1 MKRVGAQGL
10 FSYAIFFLCLSVV
23 LFARA
28 GEWWE
33 APNWRPTSSDEK
45 VFVQDYPDVHQF
57 VEACWQ
63 GRVDIVEYWLNQ
75 EGFRPNDEFIC
86 SLAGGKAS
94 GLFVASDKGRNDV
107 VKLLVEAGADLNQTW
122 NGVTPLFQASQNAHT
137 EVVQVLVKAGADLN
151 QAWNG
156 ETPLFQASQNGHAE
170 VVQVLVKAGAD
181 LNQADDG
188 ATPLFQSSQNGHIEV
203 VQVLVKA
210 GADLNQADDGATP
223 LFMASQNG
231 HAKVVQVLVDAGA
244 DLNQTWNGATP
255 LFIASQNGHAEV
267 VQVLVDA
274 GANLN
279 QANDDGATPLFMASQ
294 NGHAEVVEIL
304 VKNGANPLKK
314 WHPYVLCTKSPL
326 RAARQGQLFRLIDPE
341 ARARYASIIQT
352 LKPAVKAWKEQKKIQ
367 AKIDGNTG
375 CFDGFVDVMRHDVK
389 HTLAPL
395 MRRMSLKNT
404 GH

>member
-1 MKRVGAQGL
+1 M
-10 FSYAIFFLCLSVV
+10 
-23 LFARA
+23 
-28 GEWWE
+28 
-33 APNWRPTSSDEK
+33 
-45 VFVQDYPDVHQF
+45 QDYPDVHQF

-107 VKLLVEAGADLNQTW
+107 VKLLVEVGADLNQTW

-151 QAWNG
+151 QNWNG
-156 ETPLFQASQNGHAE
+156 
-170 VVQVLVKAGAD
+170 
-181 LNQADDG
+181 
-188 ATPLFQSSQNGHIEV
+188 I
-203 VQVLVKA
+203 
-210 GADLNQADDGATP
+210 TP

-255 LFIASQNGHAEV
+255 LFQASQNGHAEV
-267 VQVLVDA
+267 VQVLVKA
-274 GANLN
+274 GADLNQTWQGATPLFQSSQNGHIEVVQVLVKAGADLN
-279 QANDDGATPLFMASQ
+279 QADYGGATPLFMASQ
-294 NGHAEVVEIL
+294 NGRAEVVEIL

-314 WHPYVLCTKSPL
+314 CHITVLNTKRPL
-326 RAARQGQLFRLIDPE
+326 RAARQGQFFRLRDPE